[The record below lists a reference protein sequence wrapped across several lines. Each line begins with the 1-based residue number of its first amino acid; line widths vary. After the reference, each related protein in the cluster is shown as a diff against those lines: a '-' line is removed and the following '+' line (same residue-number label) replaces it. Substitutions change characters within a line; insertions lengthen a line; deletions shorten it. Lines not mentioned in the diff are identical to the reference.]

1 MFTWRKQS
9 IYMKDSTQAFIQHV
23 VTTLE
28 QALAPFPLPL
38 VDCMIDEFGHDPF
51 LILISCLLSLRA
63 RDVVTIHVCR
73 ELFSHVRTPQEILDL
88 PLEDL
93 ERFIY
98 RTGYYKNKAQVL
110 RHVCSELLEKH
121 NGQVPRTSDELLAI
135 KGIGLKTANLVL
147 GLAYEVPAICVD
159 THVHRIS
166 NLFGLISTKNADETE
181 KALQTVLPKK
191 HWIKWNTLLV
201 VLGQNICTPPTPKC
215 SQCPLADV
223 CPKIGL
229 KKSR

>member
-73 ELFSHVRTPQEILDL
+73 ELFSHVRTPQEILD
-88 PLEDL
+88 
-93 ERFIY
+93 
-98 RTGYYKNKAQVL
+98 
-110 RHVCSELLEKH
+110 
-121 NGQVPRTSDELLAI
+121 
-135 KGIGLKTANLVL
+135 
-147 GLAYEVPAICVD
+147 
-159 THVHRIS
+159 
-166 NLFGLISTKNADETE
+166 
-181 KALQTVLPKK
+181 
-191 HWIKWNTLLV
+191 
-201 VLGQNICTPPTPKC
+201 
-215 SQCPLADV
+215 
-223 CPKIGL
+223 
-229 KKSR
+229 